1 MLKEK
6 HELPSI
12 IHEFLSSFFSSFCE
26 CLGTFLASLYAKF
39 FLSFYSFSEAKRF
52 FIISPHSAHGRH
64 LKRTRYI
71 ASLLIAP
78 PFFYGYRLNS

>member
-1 MLKEK
+1 MNYHQSLIKFF
-6 HELPSI
+6 I
-12 IHEFLSSFFSSFCE
+12 FFFFLFASA
-26 CLGTFLASLYAKF
+26 LALFLASLYAKF

-71 ASLLIAP
+71 TSLLIAP
-78 PFFYGYRLNS
+78 PFF